1 MSRIDMAIEDLM
13 AVRNMGVDKR
23 PWIFDDNGKI
33 KDNVIICDVIPWL
46 EELKDYEIE
55 FDEELANTIKENY
68 ESWNNSYNW
77 CANTTNDIDYM
88 LYENYVLLKVHILG
102 DIRGNY
108 TEEILIKDCNIF
120 ELENANQYKELTD
133 NLVADMCIFSEEYSV
148 YDTNIGEEIGWFC
161 EIELEDL
168 LKEIE
173 K

>member
-23 PWIFDDNGKI
+23 PWIFDDNGNV
-33 KDNVIICDVIPWL
+33 KDNVIICDIIPWL

-55 FDEELANTIKENY
+55 FDEELADTIRENY
-68 ESWNNSYNW
+68 ESWDNSYNW

-88 LYENYVLLKVHILG
+88 LYKNYVLLKVHILG

-108 TEEILIKDCNIF
+108 TEEILIEDCNIF
-120 ELENANQYKELTD
+120 ELENVNQYKKLTE
-133 NLVADMCIFSEEYSV
+133 NLVADICIFSEEYSV
-148 YDTNIGEEIGWFC
+148 YDTNLREEIGCFC

-168 LKEIE
+168 LE
-173 K
+173 KIKK